1 MKKDLSISLRIRQFN
16 EGRDTDTL
24 SLKYKLMR
32 QNSFSFFRGT
42 AHIFFEDYTQLK
54 SIHDSSLVWICG
66 DLHLANFGSYRGDNK
81 EVYFDINDFDEAMI
95 APLSFDISRVLTSI
109 LVSAKSLKIQT
120 KSINKVFSQ
129 FLETYISTITKEKPA
144 TIERHTATGLF
155 KKFLT
160 KVENRK
166 EKDFLKD
173 RIKLKK
179 DGSFRIIIDGQHT
192 LEIDE
197 NKKAEIT
204 ELLKNPEKELK
215 GYSFKIL
222 DIARRIAG
230 TGSLGLERYVLL
242 VKEISTD
249 KKIRLLDLKKAKI
262 SCFNALVKNN
272 NPVFPSEA
280 ERVIEAQRNI
290 QQVSPAILYPVVQNN
305 QNSFILRELQPT
317 EDKIVMESLD
327 LKKLSVIIET
337 LAQITASGHIRG
349 CGRRNCSTID
359 DLVDLVKT
367 ETWQN
372 QVIAFAREY
381 SQQVLKDYEIFSK
394 DYDQGFFNIS

>member
-1 MKKDLSISLRIRQFN
+1 MKNDISLRIRQFN
-16 EGRDTDTL
+16 EGRQPETL

-32 QNSFSFFRGT
+32 GNCFSFFRGT
-42 AHIFFEDYTQLK
+42 AHIFFGDYAQLK
-54 SIHDSSLVWICG
+54 PIEDSSKVWICG

-81 EVYFDINDFDEAMI
+81 EVYFDLNDFDEAMI

-109 LVSAKSLKIQT
+109 LISAKSLKIQS

-129 FLETYISTITKEKPA
+129 FLETYINTITKEKPA
-144 TIERHTATGLF
+144 TIERHTAKGLF

-179 DGSFRIIIDGQHT
+179 DGNFRIIIDGQRT
-192 LEIDE
+192 LEIE
-197 NKKAEIT
+197 ESKKVEII
-204 ELLKNPEKELK
+204 ELLKNQEKELN

-222 DIARRIAG
+222 DIAERIAG

-242 VKEISTD
+242 VKESNFD
-249 KKIRLLDLKKAKI
+249 KKIRLLDLKQARI
-262 SCFNALVKNN
+262 SCFNAIVKKS

-290 QQVSPAILYPVVQNN
+290 QQVSPAILYPVIQNSN
-305 QNSFILRELQPT
+305 NSFILRELQPT

-367 ETWQN
+367 EAWQN
-372 QVIAFAREY
+372 QVTAFARNY
-381 SQQVLKDYEIFSK
+381 AQQVLEDYDKYSK
-394 DYDQGFFNIS
+394 DYDSGFFKV

>member
-42 AHIFFEDYTQLK
+42 AHIFFEDYAQLK

-120 KSINKVFSQ
+120 KSINKVFLQ

-242 VKEISTD
+242 VKEISAD

-272 NPVFPSEA
+272 NPAFPSEA